1 MLEVQTAGTENYLP
15 TTAPKVDGDETI
27 TFEAGELKY
36 FVAEIKEMIENKE
49 IIDIGKAIHNAKYFA
64 EISRRI
70 ADVKA
75 GKNVVSF
82 SDEEWEK
89 FVNAQDIS

>member
-15 TTAPKVDGDETI
+15 TTAPKVDGDESI

-64 EISRRI
+64 MLEEREREI
-70 ADVKA
+70 KE
-75 GKNVVSF
+75 GKVVSF
-82 SDEEWEK
+82 TAEEWEK
-89 FVNAQDIS
+89 FVNEQEF